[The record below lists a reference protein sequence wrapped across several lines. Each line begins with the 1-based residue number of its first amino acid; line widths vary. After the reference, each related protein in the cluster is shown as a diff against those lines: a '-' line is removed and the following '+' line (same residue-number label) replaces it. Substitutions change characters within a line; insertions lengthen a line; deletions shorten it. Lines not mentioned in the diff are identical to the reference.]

1 MNRGMNIN
9 MKILKHFENLQVVL
23 KQRIISIIVLFVL
36 FVGMGKYNI
45 YDRRVKAQESA
56 EICVENNMQEEME
69 DDSDIFFGISLKDI
83 INSAIGAF
91 LGFGASLILEQI
103 ATSANKRKSINNIV
117 AELESVRDGIRES
130 IISFIPDSIKRD
142 ISNGLLTEEF
152 EKENKIVLEILDKK
166 IKEIVYVIYLP
177 IWETVLQTGDIL
189 EFKDKP
195 YFDTMIFVYTK
206 IYRLKAL
213 IEFYYKGEQNVLE
226 LTVILKECL
235 DLDAVF
241 SDPNSSI
248 AELLKN

>member
-1 MNRGMNIN
+1 MNIN
-9 MKILKHFENLQVVL
+9 MKKLKFFEHTGGVLIKIGIFSFILLILIFNV
-23 KQRIISIIVLFVL
+23 
-36 FVGMGKYNI
+36 GKYNV
-45 YDRRVKAQESA
+45 DFRRVNAQENT
-56 EICVENNMQEEME
+56 EVCEENNVQEKIES
-69 DDSDIFFGISLKDI
+69 DSDVFFGISLKDI

-91 LGFGASLILEQI
+91 LGFGASLILEQM

-117 AELESVRDGIRES
+117 AELVTVRDGIRES
-130 IISFIPDSIKRD
+130 VISFIPDSIKSD
-142 ISNGLLTEEF
+142 IFNNLLVEEF
-152 EKENKIVLEILDKK
+152 RGEKRVVLERLDKK
-166 IKEIVYVIYLP
+166 IREMVYIIYLP

-213 IEFYYKGEQNVLE
+213 IESYYKEEQNILE

-241 SDPNSSI
+241 SDPNNSI
-248 AELLKN
+248 AELLKAE